1 MLAITLVS
9 PDPAALAEAAAA
21 VRAVL
26 TPSSETRL
34 GEGALDLLAD
44 LPPVE
49 THQAVKAA
57 VGDRPVDFAVQ
68 SDWNRRKRLLI
79 ADMDSTI
86 INVECLDELADNEPG
101 VLHRVVGLFAARG
114 YNIESLTVAE
124 TDRKAHTS
132 RITVVTRGTRHV
144 LDQIEAQLNKV
155 VNVRR
160 VHDVTRDPNGVERE
174 LALVKVRG
182 QGVDRVEALR
192 IAEIFRA
199 KPVDTTLESF
209 VFEISGAPSK
219 IDKFLDLMR
228 PLGLVELSRTGVLS
242 IERGVEGM

>member
-1 MLAITLVS
+1 MTDVQNIAPGSAYDMPVASEAEQTATFALLV
-9 PDPAALAEAAAA
+9 
-21 VRAVL
+21 
-26 TPSSETRL
+26 
-34 GEGALDLLAD
+34 
-44 LPPVE
+44 
-49 THQAVKAA
+49 
-57 VGDRPVDFAVQ
+57 
-68 SDWNRRKRLLI
+68 
-79 ADMDSTI
+79 
-86 INVECLDELADNEPG
+86 DNEPG

-124 TDRKAHTS
+124 TDHKAHTS

-144 LDQIEAQLNKV
+144 LDQIEAQLHKV
-155 VNVRR
+155 VSVRR